1 MIPPAT
7 HSLRQLTPSP
17 YWVVAEVMTEEATLS
32 EGKEAD
38 EGNVRVRDE
47 GLDATHAAPRDKAS
61 IIQYKMIRRK
71 MFAIIK
77 YINK

>member
-47 GLDATHAAPRDKAS
+47 GLDATQHHETKHQLSNTR
-61 IIQYKMIRRK
+61 
-71 MFAIIK
+71 
-77 YINK
+77 